1 MFSSFVQNSFELQR
15 LLLQSMLST
24 WYDFLGCG
32 HTLPRRTRWRSQI
45 TRKDLAQTRSC
56 WRSSSTGTEG
66 WYISQFLNKDVV
78 CLSLIFSVIIIAF
91 STTRCNVCICACIC
105 SLYLYSYLTAP
116 IQNRC
121 GVCIWACVYLYLYL
135 QHLHRCGVCSN
146 LVLFDNDAIAVHLK
160 SGNHPRITH
169 KDYNRCGL

>member
-1 MFSSFVQNSFELQR
+1 MKITDYKKRFGADPELLEVVFHRYRKLVQLTICQQR
-15 LLLQSMLST
+15 
-24 WYDFLGCG
+24 CG
-32 HTLPRRTRWRSQI
+32 V
-45 TRKDLAQTRSC
+45 
-56 WRSSSTGTEG
+56 
-66 WYISQFLNKDVV
+66 F
-78 CLSLIFSVIIIAF
+78 IFDINVIIIAF

-105 SLYLYSYLTAP
+105 ILYLYSYLTAL
-116 IQNRC
+116 ISFKSDNRY

-169 KDYNRCGL
+169 KDYNRCRNLPLLCPEGLIECFFSWPWFKIFCIGLGVW